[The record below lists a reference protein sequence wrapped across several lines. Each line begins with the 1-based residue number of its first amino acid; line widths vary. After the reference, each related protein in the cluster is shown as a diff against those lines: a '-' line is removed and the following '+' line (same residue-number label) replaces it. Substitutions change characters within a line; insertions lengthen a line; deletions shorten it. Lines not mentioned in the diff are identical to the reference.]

1 MACYS
6 LCWFGKNIMKLKIEH
21 KNLVD
26 YETCVNEMK
35 KLVESQPDYHSI
47 WVLEHNPVFTIG
59 ISEKGIEEDK
69 TQNPPLIKTDRGGKI
84 TYHGP
89 GQKIFYFILSLKDL
103 PFKPTDLT
111 KNILQ
116 KTSETLNSYGLDNEI
131 NLKDPG
137 IYLEKKKLASVGMR
151 IRKNYSYHGLSI
163 NFDTNLLTFNTI
175 KPCGLDVKACNL
187 TDYIDIS
194 IDELTSD
201 LIDEYKGLITK
212 KWEILFPQLK

>member
-1 MACYS
+1 
-6 LCWFGKNIMKLKIEH
+6 MKLKIEH

-212 KWEILFPQLK
+212 K

>member
-1 MACYS
+1 
-6 LCWFGKNIMKLKIEH
+6 MKLKIEH

-89 GQKIFYFILSLKDL
+89 GQQVFYFIFDLKQL
-103 PFKPTDLT
+103 PFKPSELT
-111 KNILQ
+111 KKIL
-116 KTSETLNSYGLDNEI
+116 ETTNQCFHDIGLDSTINE
-131 NLKDPG
+131 KDPG
-137 IYLEKKKLASVGMR
+137 IYVNGEKVASIGMR
-151 IRKNYSYHGLSI
+151 IKKNYSYHGISI
-163 NFDTNLLTFNTI
+163 NFETDTATFNTFN
-175 KPCGLDVKACNL
+175 PCGLDVKACNL
-187 TDYIDIS
+187 VDYIN
-194 IDELTSD
+194 IDKKELINKLKTRYIELTQ
-201 LIDEYKGLITK
+201 T
-212 KWEILFPQLK
+212 

>member
-1 MACYS
+1 
-6 LCWFGKNIMKLKIEH
+6 MKLKIEN

-212 KWEILFPQLK
+212 K

>member
-1 MACYS
+1 
-6 LCWFGKNIMKLKIEH
+6 MKLKIEN

-69 TQNPPLIKTDRGGKI
+69 TQTPPLIKTDRGGKI

-201 LIDEYKGLITK
+201 LIDKYKGLITK
-212 KWEILFPQLK
+212 K

>member
-1 MACYS
+1 
-6 LCWFGKNIMKLKIEH
+6 MKLKIEH

-137 IYLEKKKLASVGMR
+137 IYLEKKKLVSVGMR

-201 LIDEYKGLITK
+201 LIDKYKGLITK
-212 KWEILFPQLK
+212 K

>member
-1 MACYS
+1 
-6 LCWFGKNIMKLKIEH
+6 MKLKIEH

-175 KPCGLDVKACNL
+175 KPCGLDVKA
-187 TDYIDIS
+187 
-194 IDELTSD
+194 
-201 LIDEYKGLITK
+201 
-212 KWEILFPQLK
+212 

>member
-1 MACYS
+1 
-6 LCWFGKNIMKLKIEH
+6 MKLKIEH

-175 KPCGLDVKACNL
+175 KPCGLDVKAWNL

-201 LIDEYKGLITK
+201 LIDKYKGLITK

>member
-1 MACYS
+1 
-6 LCWFGKNIMKLKIEH
+6 MKLKIEN

-69 TQNPPLIKTDRGGKI
+69 TQTPPLIKTDRGGKI

-111 KNILQ
+111 NNILQ

-175 KPCGLDVKACNL
+175 KPCGLYVKACNL

-201 LIDEYKGLITK
+201 LIDKYKGLITK
-212 KWEILFPQLK
+212 K

>member
-1 MACYS
+1 
-6 LCWFGKNIMKLKIEH
+6 MKLKIEH

-47 WVLEHNPVFTIG
+47 WVLEHDPVFTIG

-201 LIDEYKGLITK
+201 LIDKYKGLITK
-212 KWEILFPQLK
+212 K

>member
-201 LIDEYKGLITK
+201 LIDKYKGLITK

>member
-1 MACYS
+1 
-6 LCWFGKNIMKLKIEH
+6 MKLKIEH

-69 TQNPPLIKTDRGGKI
+69 TQTPPLIKTDRGGKI

-201 LIDEYKGLITK
+201 LIDKYKGLITK
-212 KWEILFPQLK
+212 K